1 MHKFG
6 FLFLFIFSFVLFFN
20 FPISNVAYAAT
31 CASNATGDWNAAGTW
46 TSCGGTVPQAGDTVT
61 IGAHTVT
68 IPSGYTINQVGNVTI
83 QNGGTVTQANT
94 LTQTITGT
102 LTIESGGTL
111 KHTDNAT
118 AQDYELDFAVAGLDV
133 QSGGTINVDALGFNG
148 GYYESEGAVSTDGIG
163 KGTGGGGAVYAK
175 GGGGGGYGGAGGTG
189 YSVGSPYGS
198 PGATYG
204 SSFTPNS
211 IGSGGGGGYYDL
223 GGSGGGMVKI
233 TVTGGGTA
241 TVAGSITADGA
252 SGTDDSGG
260 GSGGAV
266 WIDFDNGGTFA
277 GGGSISVDG
286 GSSHASVPNLNAG
299 GTGGGGRI
307 AISGSTSITYTGT
320 YTMDSPGTDLGFGDT
335 PALGVDGTK
344 VNAMASTNVEAA
356 TTVTSSSNTVTL
368 SFTPTRAIAADS
380 KIVATF
386 PNGFNVASA
395 SGGTCSTMDG
405 SFATAVSGQAV
416 TITRSSGTSQAAAA
430 ETCTISNITNPS
442 STGTTG
448 AYTIQ
453 IKNSSNT
460 VVDSDSAVTADIM
473 VSGNGGWDGGGA
485 DDDWC
490 TDANWGNNS
499 EPGTST
505 AVSIDTG
512 VLGAGVTVTTSG
524 CVTEGNDLKFSTM
537 TIGGGTTAT
546 LEVQQNINS
555 SSANITIASGG
566 VVKQKNTTTQT
577 ITGTLLIQSGGK
589 LTHTDNST
597 SQAYE
602 VDFSAAT
609 ITIDSGGS
617 IDADALG
624 YDANQGETGGKGD
637 GNGCAGGGGA
647 HGGNGGAGQSSGGCE
662 SSASGGTAYGSITN
676 PVTMGS
682 GGGTRNGNTA
692 TTGSQGGGYIKLVA
706 TGTLT
711 VNGVI
716 TADGAASTG
725 ANGGYGFGGGA
736 GGGINISVA
745 TIAGTPQSITATGG
759 NASNESSDG
768 GGGSGGVVFIN
779 YTTDSSSSGIIDASG
794 ITANGGSSTSGGGG
808 GAGVVLVKTPSTDGT
823 LFVKNGAT
831 AGLISQQTVSSLT
844 VDSIKITSNAVYKVP
859 SGKTLILDT
868 STALTNGD
876 DTGKLIIDDGATF
889 TPPTTF
895 TVDNTTVEFH
905 QSATWTSAS
914 STALTMG
921 ADGILDFRDFSTSA
935 AITFSTVTVQ
945 NLGKITH
952 GENSTAQDHVINL
965 ATTTLTIDAGGSID
979 ADAKGYA
986 ANNGETGGKGG
997 GSACAAGGGAHGG
1010 NGGASQTWGA
1020 CTSSGGTAY
1029 GSSSNPATIGSG
1041 GGTYNGSTATT
1052 GSQGGGYMKLVVAG
1066 TLTINGTITA
1076 DGEASTGSNGGYGF
1090 GGGAGGGI
1098 NASAATIAG
1107 TPQSITATGG
1117 ASSNELADG
1126 GGGGGGRIYFGYS
1139 STTSIGTDN
1148 TDVGGGAGNSATAGS
1163 AGSET
1168 FTQTNN
1174 APTATAPSSISQATD
1189 GTGNVTFS
1197 TTIADADANSSTV
1210 KVEISDNAGVSWYD
1224 AQITSV
1230 AGAVGSPTVDN
1241 DQAYQLR
1248 SVTTTSSNALTVVWA
1263 SQHASNGNGG
1273 IDGTDQ
1279 SDIQV
1284 RVTPNDATVDGS
1296 VQTSAS
1302 FSVDNLDPSGLGS
1315 FAVSSETTTTSTFS
1329 WAVATEANF
1338 NHYEIWYGTTQ
1349 SNVQNRSGA
1358 TEWDNSDDAALAT
1371 RTTAATTITGLS
1383 INTQY
1388 YYKIWAVDN
1397 FGNEMTVAD
1406 ITAYTSANTPSTPT
1420 VTAASTTS
1428 LTVVVAENSN
1438 PAITTYAIKVGS
1450 QYVQANGSLGASEV
1464 WQTYATWGSASGVA
1478 ATGLSANTQ
1487 YAVSVKARNGDN
1499 DETSLSSSSSKYT
1512 LASAVTSV
1520 TLSNATSKTSY
1531 GLSLAWTNNGQTGV
1545 KIDLSS
1551 VGGGGACDSTYDVGD
1566 YDTASAN
1573 PSSPR
1578 SISAAASTCY
1588 KARILS
1594 YNGDGVLN
1602 STDSV
1607 VSNELTTPAA
1617 QVTGLAYSTSDI
1629 NFITWAWTAV
1639 SGATNYKIYRN
1650 DDDSLIGETGSST
1663 ASYTQTT
1670 VTSGGAAVDANTQYT
1685 VYARAVDGNGEGIAS
1700 SSAAAYTTANLPT
1713 TLSHDSASQTTDSMK
1728 WTWAS
1733 GGSQQDFY
1741 AYMTSPTANS
1751 GFITDLF
1758 WLVSGTLSANTQ
1770 YSFFVKSRNA
1780 ENTQT
1785 SAVSASAYT
1794 SQSAPTGITFSSVAA
1809 DSITL
1814 TADGTF
1820 ANLTT
1825 GSAGIRFRNTTTS
1838 ADNTLQVTNWTNSS
1852 LSPNTQYSYIVSAKN
1867 GDGDETST
1875 VTGSKYTLASAV
1887 TAFTVADATTTTTL
1901 ALLLTWTNNGQT
1913 GMKIEQDSGCDGTY
1927 DATAIYDNATTN
1939 ATSPYTVNTGLS
1951 ANTCYVYKIS
1961 SYNGDGA
1968 INSTSVATSAQIT
1981 TPPAPPDTFITG
1993 GITATAFEINWNAVT
2008 GATNYTIYE
2017 SVSGTS
2023 LGSTASTTYAF
2034 RDKTPGTA
2042 YSYYLRASNANG
2054 FSIVSAVIAL
2064 ATVSTAATSGSG
2076 GGGSGGGGDTYVE
2089 IVKKE
2094 EERKVEEAR
2103 IKTEEE
2109 KVVEDDHQEEADVGD
2124 TEEERDVDDEGGGTD
2139 TDVEEDPERQAE
2151 QPQQGNGGSGSGGGG
2166 GGSGTGADVIVEEG
2180 ARFRV
2185 EKTFE
2190 NKEKKE
2196 KVASEQEQT
2205 ELDEL
2210 ALLRRASVSFS
2221 DTVASINED
2230 NPIPREFIDFA
2241 VRKTQVFGSVLND
2254 QKRGSEKVLSERA
2267 KKIARILNLDFKNLP
2282 EEERRE
2288 IEKITVAAI
2297 EDEARAALKEKEQ
2310 PVILY
2315 MGNDEFVEV
2324 RDEAELQ
2331 EITPRIAVQL
2341 LTEGTDIKR
2350 DNVDD
2355 RIQLS
2360 LDLPLLNDD
2369 SDDDG
2374 IGVAEELSFGLDLYN
2389 KDYIY
2394 KVPKI
2399 FVHSKY
2405 GLSKIKTGKFPTIKL
2420 FGGKKGS
2427 KVKVSLV
2434 SKKDNNKQLYVGE
2447 VELDDESKGVITA
2460 REVVPDD
2467 YYIIALSED
2476 GISELA
2482 EIEVLDDE
2490 EVLAPIISFSRDELL
2505 TRALAGFPEFVRALI
2520 EKILKAMANEVKPR
2534 LIKGRAAPGS
2544 MVFVTWKSL
2553 TLSSVVMA
2561 DASQGEFQVEVP
2573 PELEAGDHEAIVY
2586 VFDPQK
2592 SLLGNVSNLFFK
2604 WY

>member
-1 MHKFG
+1 MGGRFVLHKFG
-6 FLFLFIFSFVLFFN
+6 FLILFIFSFVLFFN
-20 FPISNVAYAAT
+20 FPVSNVAYAAS
-31 CASNATGDWNAAGTW
+31 CSSNATGDWNAAGTW

-68 IPSGYTINQVGNVTI
+68 IPSGHTINQVGNVTI
-83 QNGGTVTQANT
+83 QNGGTLTQANT

-102 LTIESGGTL
+102 LTIQSGGTL
-111 KHTDNAT
+111 KHADNAT
-118 AQDYELDFAVAGLDV
+118 SQDYELDFAVAGLDV

-163 KGTGGGGAVYAK
+163 KGTGGGGAVYAQ

-189 YSVGSPYGS
+189 YRTGSASGS

-211 IGSGGGGGYYDL
+211 IGSGGGGAYYAT
-223 GGSGGGMVKI
+223 GGSGGGMVNI

-241 TVAGSITADGA
+241 TVAGTITADG
-252 SGTDDSGG
+252 GTGGNNGGNHNAGG

-266 WIDFDNGGTFA
+266 WIDFSNGGTFA
-277 GGGSISVDG
+277 GAGSISADG
-286 GSSHASVPNLNAG
+286 GSTHATVPNLNAG

-307 AISGSTSITYTGT
+307 SISGSTSITYTGT
-320 YTMDSPGTDLGFGDT
+320 YTMNSPATDLGCCDT
-335 PALGVDGTK
+335 LAYGSAGTK

-395 SGGTCSTMDG
+395 SAGTCSTMDG
-405 SFATAVSGQAV
+405 SFSTAVSGQTV

-430 ETCTISNITNPS
+430 ETCTINNITNPS

-460 VVDSDSAVTADIM
+460 VVDSDAAVTADIM
-473 VSGNGGWDGGGA
+473 VSGNGGWDGGGS

-499 EPGTST
+499 EPTTST
-505 AVSIDTG
+505 AVSIDTT

-524 CVTEGNDLKFSTM
+524 CVTEGNDLKFSTL
-537 TIGGGTTAT
+537 TIGGGSTAT

-577 ITGTLLIQSGGK
+577 ITGTLLIQSSGK

-624 YDANQGETGGKGD
+624 YDANQGETGGKGSGSD
-637 GNGCAGGGGA
+637 CAGGGGA
-647 HGGNGGAGQSSGGCE
+647 HGGNGGASQTWGGCT
-662 SSASGGTAYGSITN
+662 SSGGTAYGSSTN

-692 TTGSQGGGYIKLVA
+692 TTASQGGGYIKLVA

-711 VNGVI
+711 INGTI

-725 ANGGYGFGGGA
+725 SSGGYGFGGGA
-736 GGGINISVA
+736 GGGIN
-745 TIAGTPQSITATGG
+745 
-759 NASNESSDG
+759 
-768 GGGSGGVVFIN
+768 
-779 YTTDSSSSGIIDASG
+779 
-794 ITANGGSSTSGGGG
+794 
-808 GAGVVLVKTPSTDGT
+808 
-823 LFVKNGAT
+823 
-831 AGLISQQTVSSLT
+831 
-844 VDSIKITSNAVYKVP
+844 
-859 SGKTLILDT
+859 
-868 STALTNGD
+868 
-876 DTGKLIIDDGATF
+876 
-889 TPPTTF
+889 
-895 TVDNTTVEFH
+895 
-905 QSATWTSAS
+905 
-914 STALTMG
+914 
-921 ADGILDFRDFSTSA
+921 
-935 AITFSTVTVQ
+935 VTV
-945 NLGKITH
+945 
-952 GENSTAQDHVINL
+952 
-965 ATTTLTIDAGGSID
+965 
-979 ADAKGYA
+979 
-986 ANNGETGGKGG
+986 
-997 GSACAAGGGAHGG
+997 
-1010 NGGASQTWGA
+1010 
-1020 CTSSGGTAY
+1020 
-1029 GSSSNPATIGSG
+1029 
-1041 GGTYNGSTATT
+1041 
-1052 GSQGGGYMKLVVAG
+1052 
-1066 TLTINGTITA
+1066 
-1076 DGEASTGSNGGYGF
+1076 
-1090 GGGAGGGI
+1090 
-1098 NASAATIAG
+1098 ATIAG

-1117 ASSNELADG
+1117 ASSNESVDG

-1139 STTSIGTDN
+1139 STTSIGVSDTN
-1148 TDVGGGAGNSATAGS
+1148 VAGGAGNSATAGS

-1174 APTATAPSSISQATD
+1174 APTATAPASISQATD

-1210 KVEISDNAGVSWYD
+1210 KVEFSDNAGTSWYD

-1241 DQAYQLR
+1241 AQTYQLR

-1284 RVTPNDATVDGS
+1284 RVVPNDATVDGS
-1296 VQTSAS
+1296 TQTSAS

-1329 WAVATEANF
+1329 WTVATEANF
-1338 NHYEIWYGTTQ
+1338 NHYEIWYGTSQ
-1349 SNVQNRSGA
+1349 SAVQNRSGA

-1371 RTTAATTITGLS
+1371 RTTASTTITGLS

-1428 LTVVVAENSN
+1428 LTVVVAQNSN

-1499 DETSLSSSSSKYT
+1499 DETSLSSSTSKYT
-1512 LASAVTSV
+1512 LAAAVTSV
-1520 TLSNATSKTSY
+1520 TLSNATTKTAY

-1551 VGGGGACDSTYDVGD
+1551 VGGGACDSTYDVGD

-1602 STDSV
+1602 STDSA

-1639 SGATNYKIYRN
+1639 SGATNYKIYRAS
-1650 DDDSLIGETGSST
+1650 DDALIGETGSST

-1685 VYARAVDGNGEGIAS
+1685 VYARAVDSNGEGIAS

-1741 AYMTSPTANS
+1741 AYMTTPTANS

-1794 SQSAPTGITFSSVAA
+1794 SQSAPTGITFSSIAT

-1825 GSAGIRFRNTTTS
+1825 ASSGIRFRNTTTS

-1887 TAFTVADATTTTTL
+1887 TSLTVANATTTTTL
-1901 ALLLTWTNNGQT
+1901 ALQLTWTNNGQT

-1927 DATAIYDNATTN
+1927 DATAIYDNSTTN

-1961 SYNGDGA
+1961 SYNGNGA

-1981 TPPAPPDTFITG
+1981 TPPAPPDTFVTG
-1993 GITATAFEINWNAVT
+1993 GVTATAFEINWRAVT
-2008 GATNYTIYE
+2008 GATSYTIYE

-2054 FSIVSAVIAL
+2054 FSITSSVIAL
-2064 ATVSTAATSGSG
+2064 TTVAAGSGSG
-2076 GGGSGGGGDTYVE
+2076 GSGGGGGSSGSGGGGDTYVE
-2089 IVKKE
+2089 IVRKEEARKE
-2094 EERKVEEAR
+2094 EEAR
-2103 IKTEEE
+2103 VKTEEE
-2109 KVVEDDHQEEADVGD
+2109 KAAEDDRQEEDDERDA
-2124 TEEERDVDDEGGGTD
+2124 EEERDVENVEGEGGGTA
-2139 TDVEEDPERQAE
+2139 TDVEADAERTTE
-2151 QPQQGNGGSGSGGGG
+2151 QPFQGNGGSGSGGGG
-2166 GGSGTGADVIVEEG
+2166 GGSGAGPDIIVEEG

-2185 EKTFE
+2185 EKAFE
-2190 NKEKKE
+2190 NKQKKE
-2196 KVASEQEQT
+2196 KVASEQEQA

-2254 QKRGSEKVLSERA
+2254 QKRRSEKVLSERA
-2267 KKIARILNLDFKNLP
+2267 KKIQHILTVDFADLS
-2282 EEERRE
+2282 EEEKLE
-2288 IEKITVAAI
+2288 IKQIVKNQIQE
-2297 EDEARAALKEKEQ
+2297 
-2310 PVILY
+2310 
-2315 MGNDEFVEV
+2315 EV
-2324 RDEAELQ
+2324 RVAGKTVSIYLGHDKFVQIENEADLEKLI
-2331 EITPRIAVQL
+2331 EALVNKIL
-2341 LTEGTDIKR
+2341 IKGA
-2350 DNVDD
+2350 DLNQDGVDD
-2355 RIQLS
+2355 KLQLS
-2360 LDLPLLNDD
+2360 LDLPLLDD
-2369 SDDDG
+2369 DDDDDG
-2374 IGVAEELSFGLDLYN
+2374 IGLADELNFGLNLYE
-2389 KDYIY
+2389 KDIIFEL
-2394 KVPKI
+2394 PKI
-2399 FVHSKY
+2399 YVHQKS
-2405 GLSKIKTGKFPTIKL
+2405 IDGKVYSGESVVIKL
-2420 FGGKKGS
+2420 FGGLGGGKAKI
-2427 KVKVSLV
+2427 SLI
-2434 SKKDNNKQLYVGE
+2434 SKKDNSKQIYVGE
-2447 VELDDESKGVITA
+2447 VVLDDESKGVITA
-2460 REVVPDD
+2460 REIMPDA

-2482 EIEVLDDE
+2482 EIEVTDE
-2490 EVLAPIISFSRDELL
+2490 EALAPVISFSRDELL
-2505 TRALAGFPEFVRALI
+2505 NRALAGFPEFIKALI
-2520 EKILKAMANEVKPR
+2520 EKILKTMADEVKPR

-2553 TLSSVVMA
+2553 TLSSVVLA

-2573 PELEAGDHEAIVY
+2573 PELEEGDHEAIVY

-2592 SLLGNVSNLFFK
+2592 SLLSNVSSLFFK